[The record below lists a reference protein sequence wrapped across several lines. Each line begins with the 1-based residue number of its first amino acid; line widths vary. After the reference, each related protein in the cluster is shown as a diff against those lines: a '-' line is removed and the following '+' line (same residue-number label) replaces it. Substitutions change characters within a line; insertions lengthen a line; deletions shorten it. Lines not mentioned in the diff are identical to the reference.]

1 MERFTIHEE
10 SAEIVKAAITDRE
23 ASKKWPKF
31 EETVTENPFYH
42 PKHRRIAK
50 LEKGTKFPL
59 GTYRFRDDP
68 LRVVYFPNKESR
80 VVYPLAAGTASNIA
94 YKKKSKK

>member
-1 MERFTIHEE
+1 MEPYEIDKE
-10 SAEIVKAAITDRE
+10 SADEVKAAITDPE

-31 EETVTENPFYH
+31 ESSVSADPFFH

-50 LEKGTKFPL
+50 LKKGTAFPQ

-68 LRVVYFPNKESR
+68 LRVVYYPNKESR
-80 VVYPLAAGTASNIA
+80 IVYPLAAGTASDIA